1 MIDLNFR
8 LLGTP
13 TEKQWGGV
21 TTLRDWH
28 AYPQWEPQNLA
39 RAVPALGPDGVDLLS
54 VTHFFLFPSTKWP
67 YYIIQFPATP
77 FCFYYDE
84 IIILSQNFMLFRKD

>member
-1 MIDLNFR
+1 MWCR

-13 TEKQWGGV
+13 TEKQWAGV

-28 AYPQWEPQNLA
+28 VYPVWEPQNLA

-54 VTHFFLFPSTKWP
+54 VSIFEAALRINFSCHLLVCVTDLFE
-67 YYIIQFPATP
+67 A
-77 FCFYYDE
+77 D
-84 IIILSQNFMLFRKD
+84 M